1 MNKELEKE
9 FYSAVRIVDKLKVI
23 GINNLAHYSFVVK
36 YKHDIVNNNKILFI
50 DNEMNIIIVQNSKNI
65 YNKVY
70 INNVR
75 NLLGAMTTKVKCDE
89 FNNILFGNHKPCFD
103 KDKINYKNRPD
114 GKIDYH
120 VISTDVIRNI
130 KIWIKISE
138 LRERLHRKTIIWSQS

>member
-9 FYSAVRIVDKLKVI
+9 FYSEVRMVDKLKVV

-36 YKHDIVNNNKILFI
+36 YKHDIVDNNKILFI
-50 DNEMNIIIVQNSKNI
+50 DDEMNIIIVQNSKNI

-89 FNNILFGNHKPCFD
+89 FNNILFGTHEAFFN
-103 KDKINYKNRPD
+103 KDKIKYKNRPN

-120 VISTDVIRNI
+120 AISTDVLRNI

-138 LRERLHRKTIIWSQS
+138 LAARLHR

>member
-9 FYSAVRIVDKLKVI
+9 FSSEIRIADRLKVV
-23 GINNLAHYSFVVK
+23 GVNSLANYSFVVK

-50 DNEMNIIIVQNSKNI
+50 DNEMNIILVQNSKNI

-70 INNVR
+70 IINVR

-89 FNNILFGNHKPCFD
+89 FNNILFGTHKAFFN
-103 KDKINYKNRPD
+103 KDKIKYKNRPN

-120 VISTDVIRNI
+120 AISTDVLRNI
-130 KIWIKISE
+130 KIWIKLSE
-138 LRERLHRKTIIWSQS
+138 LAARLHR

>member
-9 FYSAVRIVDKLKVI
+9 FSSEIMIVDRLKVV
-23 GINNLAHYSFVVK
+23 GVNSLAHYSFVVK

-50 DNEMNIIIVQNSKNI
+50 DDEMNIIIVQNSKNI
-65 YNKVY
+65 YNRVY
-70 INNVR
+70 IINVR

-89 FNNILFGNHKPCFD
+89 FNNILFGTHEAFFN
-103 KDKINYKNRPD
+103 KDKIKYKNRPN

-120 VISTDVIRNI
+120 VISTDVLRNI

-138 LRERLHRKTIIWSQS
+138 LAARLHR

>member
-1 MNKELEKE
+1 MNKELEKKFSSE
-9 FYSAVRIVDKLKVI
+9 VRMVDKLKVV

-89 FNNILFGNHKPCFD
+89 FNNILFGTHKAFFN

-120 VISTDVIRNI
+120 VISTDVLRNI
-130 KIWIKISE
+130 KIWIKVSE
-138 LRERLHRKTIIWSQS
+138 LAERLHR

>member
-9 FYSAVRIVDKLKVI
+9 FSSEVMMVDKLKVV

-50 DNEMNIIIVQNSKNI
+50 DDEMNIILVQNSKNI

-70 INNVR
+70 IINVR
-75 NLLGAMTTKVKCDE
+75 NLLGAMSTKVKCDE
-89 FNNILFGNHKPCFD
+89 FNNILFGTHKAFFL
-103 KDKINYKNRPD
+103 KDKINYRNRPN
-114 GKIDYH
+114 GKTDYH
-120 VISTDVIRNI
+120 VISTDVLRNI

-138 LRERLHRKTIIWSQS
+138 LMERLHR

>member
-9 FYSAVRIVDKLKVI
+9 FSSEIRIVDRLKVV

-36 YKHDIVNNNKILFI
+36 YKHDIVNDNKILFI

-89 FNNILFGNHKPCFD
+89 FNNILFGTHKAFFN

-120 VISTDVIRNI
+120 VISTDVLRNI
-130 KIWIKISE
+130 KIWIKVSE
-138 LRERLHRKTIIWSQS
+138 LAERLRR

>member
-9 FYSAVRIVDKLKVI
+9 FYSEVRMVDKLKVV

-36 YKHDIVNNNKILFI
+36 YKHDIVNDNKILFI
-50 DNEMNIIIVQNSKNI
+50 DDEMNIILAGSGESI
-65 YNKVY
+65 YDKVY

-89 FNNILFGNHKPCFD
+89 FNNILFGTHEAFFN
-103 KDKINYKNRPD
+103 KDKIKYKNRPN

-120 VISTDVIRNI
+120 AISTDVLRNI

-138 LRERLHRKTIIWSQS
+138 LRERLHR

>member
-9 FYSAVRIVDKLKVI
+9 FSSEIRMVDKLKVV

-50 DNEMNIIIVQNSKNI
+50 DNEMNIILVQNSKNI

-75 NLLGAMTTKVKCDE
+75 NLLGAMTSKVKCDE
-89 FNNILFGNHKPCFD
+89 FNNILFGTHKAFFNT
-103 KDKINYKNRPD
+103 DKIKYKNRPN

-120 VISTDVIRNI
+120 VISTDVLRNI

-138 LRERLHRKTIIWSQS
+138 LRERLHR

>member
-9 FYSAVRIVDKLKVI
+9 FYSEVRMVDKLKVV

-36 YKHDIVNNNKILFI
+36 YKHDIVNDNKILFI
-50 DNEMNIIIVQNSKNI
+50 DNEMNIINVQNSKSI

-89 FNNILFGNHKPCFD
+89 FNNILFGTHKAFFN

-120 VISTDVIRNI
+120 VISTDVLRNI

-138 LRERLHRKTIIWSQS
+138 LRERLHR

>member
-9 FYSAVRIVDKLKVI
+9 FYSEVRMVDKLKVV

-50 DNEMNIIIVQNSKNI
+50 DNEMNIIIVPNSKSI
-65 YNKVY
+65 YNRVY

-75 NLLGAMTTKVKCDE
+75 NLLGSMTTKVKCDE
-89 FNNILFGNHKPCFD
+89 FNNILFGTHKAFFN

-120 VISTDVIRNI
+120 VISTDVLRNI
-130 KIWIKISE
+130 KIWIKVSE
-138 LRERLHRKTIIWSQS
+138 LAERLHRKTIT

>member
-1 MNKELEKE
+1 MNKELEKDFFSE
-9 FYSAVRIVDKLKVI
+9 VRIVDKLKVV

-36 YKHDIVNNNKILFI
+36 YKHDIVNDNKILFI

-89 FNNILFGNHKPCFD
+89 FNNILFGTHKAFFN

-114 GKIDYH
+114 GKIDYN
-120 VISTDVIRNI
+120 VISTDVLRNI
-130 KIWIKISE
+130 KIWIKVSE
-138 LRERLHRKTIIWSQS
+138 LAERLHR

>member
-9 FYSAVRIVDKLKVI
+9 FSSEIRIADRLKVV

-50 DNEMNIIIVQNSKNI
+50 DNEMNIILVQNSKNI
-65 YNKVY
+65 YNKVH

-75 NLLGAMTTKVKCDE
+75 NLLSAMTTKVKCDE
-89 FNNILFGNHKPCFD
+89 FNNILFGTHKAFFN
-103 KDKINYKNRPD
+103 KDKIKYKNRPD

-120 VISTDVIRNI
+120 AISTDVLRNI
-130 KIWIKISE
+130 KIWIKLSE
-138 LRERLHRKTIIWSQS
+138 LTERLHR

>member
-9 FYSAVRIVDKLKVI
+9 FFSEIRMVDKLKVV

-70 INNVR
+70 VNNVR
-75 NLLGAMTTKVKCDE
+75 NILGAMTTKVKCDE
-89 FNNILFGNHKPCFD
+89 FNNILFGTHKAFFN

-120 VISTDVIRNI
+120 VISTDVLRNI

-138 LRERLHRKTIIWSQS
+138 LTERLHR

>member
-9 FYSAVRIVDKLKVI
+9 FSSEVRIVDKLKVV
-23 GINNLAHYSFVVK
+23 GLNNLAHYSFVVK
-36 YKHDIVNNNKILFI
+36 YKHDIVNDNKILFI

-65 YNKVY
+65 YNRVY
-70 INNVR
+70 IINVR

-89 FNNILFGNHKPCFD
+89 FNNILFGTHKAFFD
-103 KDKINYKNRPD
+103 KDKINYENRPD

-120 VISTDVIRNI
+120 AISTDVLRNI

-138 LRERLHRKTIIWSQS
+138 LAERLHR

>member
-9 FYSAVRIVDKLKVI
+9 FSSAVRMVDKLKVV

-89 FNNILFGNHKPCFD
+89 FNNILFGTHKAFFN

-120 VISTDVIRNI
+120 VISTDVLRNI
-130 KIWIKISE
+130 KIWIKVSE
-138 LRERLHRKTIIWSQS
+138 LTERLFK

>member
-1 MNKELEKE
+1 MNKELKKE
-9 FYSAVRIVDKLKVI
+9 FSSEVRIVDRLKVV
-23 GINNLAHYSFVVK
+23 GINSLAHYSFVVK

-50 DNEMNIIIVQNSKNI
+50 DDEMNIILVQNSKNI

-89 FNNILFGNHKPCFD
+89 FNNILFGTHKAFFN

-120 VISTDVIRNI
+120 AISTDVLRNI
-130 KIWIKISE
+130 KIWIKVSE
-138 LRERLHRKTIIWSQS
+138 LAERLHS

>member
-9 FYSAVRIVDKLKVI
+9 FSSAVMIGDMLKVVNANSI
-23 GINNLAHYSFVVK
+23 AKYSFVVK
-36 YKHDIVNNNKILFI
+36 YKHDIVNNGKISFI
-50 DNEMNIIIVQNSKNI
+50 DDEMNIIIVQNSKNI

-89 FNNILFGNHKPCFD
+89 FNNILFGTHKAFFN
-103 KDKINYKNRPD
+103 KNKINYKNRPD

-120 VISTDVIRNI
+120 AISTDVLKNIR
-130 KIWIKISE
+130 IWIKLSE
-138 LRERLHRKTIIWSQS
+138 LAERLHR

>member
-9 FYSAVRIVDKLKVI
+9 FYSEVRMVDKLKVV

-89 FNNILFGNHKPCFD
+89 FNNILFGTHKAFFN

-120 VISTDVIRNI
+120 VISTDVLRNI

-138 LRERLHRKTIIWSQS
+138 LAARLHR

>member
-9 FYSAVRIVDKLKVI
+9 FYSEVRMVDKLKVV
-23 GINNLAHYSFVVK
+23 GINNLANYSFVVK

-89 FNNILFGNHKPCFD
+89 FNNILFGTHKVFFN

-114 GKIDYH
+114 GKIDYN
-120 VISTDVIRNI
+120 VISTDVLRNI
-130 KIWIKISE
+130 KIWIKVSE
-138 LRERLHRKTIIWSQS
+138 LAERLHRKTIT

>member
-9 FYSAVRIVDKLKVI
+9 FYSEVRIADRLKVV
-23 GINNLAHYSFVVK
+23 GVKSLAHYSFVVK

-50 DNEMNIIIVQNSKNI
+50 DDEMNIILVQNSKNI
-65 YNKVY
+65 YNRVY
-70 INNVR
+70 IINVR

-89 FNNILFGNHKPCFD
+89 FNNILFGTHEAFFN
-103 KDKINYKNRPD
+103 KDKIKYKNRPN

-120 VISTDVIRNI
+120 VISTDVLRNI

-138 LRERLHRKTIIWSQS
+138 LRERLHR

>member
-9 FYSAVRIVDKLKVI
+9 FSSEIRIVDRLKVV
-23 GINNLAHYSFVVK
+23 GVNSLAHYSFVVK

-70 INNVR
+70 IINVR

-89 FNNILFGNHKPCFD
+89 FNNILFGTHKAFFN
-103 KDKINYKNRPD
+103 KDKINYKNRPN

-120 VISTDVIRNI
+120 VISTDVLRNI

-138 LRERLHRKTIIWSQS
+138 LRERLHR

>member
-9 FYSAVRIVDKLKVI
+9 FSSEIRMVDKLKVV

-50 DNEMNIIIVQNSKNI
+50 DDEMNIILTGSGKSI
-65 YNKVY
+65 YNRVY

-75 NLLGAMTTKVKCDE
+75 NLLGSMTTKVKCDK
-89 FNNILFGNHKPCFD
+89 FNNILFGTHEAIFS
-103 KDKINYKNRPD
+103 KDKINYKNRPN
-114 GKIDYH
+114 GEIDYH
-120 VISTDVIRNI
+120 VISTDVLRNI

-138 LRERLHRKTIIWSQS
+138 LRERLHR